1 MSPSVKRFYQ
11 MNNKRFCL
19 GLTGSIGMGKTT
31 VATMFAAHGVSIW
44 NADDAVKRIYQTG
57 GGGSQALRDI
67 VPNSVCQPEG
77 RINKK
82 KLMRILECEPNLLD
96 KIESAIHPLV
106 KRDRKDFM
114 SRTKNGIVVAE
125 VPLLF
130 ETQSQSEFDAVAVVV
145 APAEIQKDR
154 VMKRHGMTAER
165 FEFLKSR
172 QMSDAEKRRR
182 ADYVICSVNRDT
194 AKRDVIAILSRI
206 RGSKR

>member
-1 MSPSVKRFYQ
+1 

-31 VATMFAAHGVSIW
+31 VAAMFAAHDVSIW
-44 NADDAVKRIYQTG
+44 NADDAVKRIYKTG

-67 VPNSVCQPEG
+67 VPKNVCEPG
-77 RINKK
+77 DRINKK
-82 KLMRILECEPNLLD
+82 KLRTLLEDEPNLLN

-106 KRDRKDFM
+106 KRDRQDFM

-154 VMKRHGMTAER
+154 VMKREGMTRER
-165 FEFLKSR
+165 FELLRGR
-172 QMSDAEKRRR
+172 QMPDAEKRRR
-182 ADYVICSVNRDT
+182 ADYVICSLNKDT
-194 AKRDVIAILSRI
+194 AERDVIAILSRI
-206 RGSKR
+206 RGSKE

>member
-1 MSPSVKRFYQ
+1 M
-11 MNNKRFCL
+11 
-19 GLTGSIGMGKTT
+19 
-31 VATMFAAHGVSIW
+31 
-44 NADDAVKRIYQTG
+44 
-57 GGGSQALRDI
+57 
-67 VPNSVCQPEG
+67 
-77 RINKK
+77 
-82 KLMRILECEPNLLD
+82 
-96 KIESAIHPLV
+96 
-106 KRDRKDFM
+106 
-114 SRTKNGIVVAE
+114 AE

-154 VMKRHGMTAER
+154 VMKRHGMTSER

-172 QMSDAEKRRR
+172 QMPDAEKRRR